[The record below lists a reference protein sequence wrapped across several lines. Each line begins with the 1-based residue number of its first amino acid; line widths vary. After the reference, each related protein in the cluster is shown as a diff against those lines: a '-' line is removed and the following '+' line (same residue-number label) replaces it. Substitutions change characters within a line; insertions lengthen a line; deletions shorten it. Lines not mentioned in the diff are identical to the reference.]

1 MSIRNIATFCLA
13 GSFTILNACTG
24 AFIDFERMSA
34 TDLIAYNR
42 GVEFWDQIY
51 CTYEVRAGS
60 HIRRRHCNTL
70 IEIRE
75 GLTKSADAINVLGS
89 SRTF

>member
-13 GSFTILNACTG
+13 GSLAILTACTG
-24 AFIDFERMSA
+24 ASIDFERMSA
-34 TDLIAYNR
+34 TDLIVYNR

-51 CTYEVRAGS
+51 CTYEVRAGG